1 VTINEMH
8 IAVNLGVQKI
18 ASYQVDVLL
27 PEEIDH
33 ELNLAMTRF
42 IKQKYNPS
50 SNRLGKG
57 FEQSQKRIDDLRAL
71 VVDAQIETF
80 NHGILSDVLGKY
92 VYTANR
98 TNIYVD
104 RTTLPLDYMFLV
116 GVRGIVDYS
125 CDSLI
130 TGNSSI
136 TFALPTTR
144 KYIVAIPMYPSYATN
159 LNDYVLSTIVF
170 NDFTG
175 VQTTGFTNYNN
186 LKLPVLHD
194 VLIDSNN
201 WNSATP
207 VVSQNTESTS
217 IGTTHVTPT
226 EQSNN
231 LLIEVGEDFYNN
243 LADNSAIVITW
254 LIDNA
259 PVTVNI
265 NKDQFIITETNNRK
279 ILAGGDKRISLC
291 KFAQQDDVINMM
303 LDPFHITDYRSPVY
317 TIEENFIDIH
327 TDNTFMVPEV
337 VLKYI
342 RTPKAM
348 SIKDGIGCELAEHVH
363 PEIVEMAIKSILE
376 GVQDPRYQ
384 TQTLENLES
393 E

>member
-1 VTINEMH
+1 MH

-42 IKQKYNPS
+42 IKQKYNPL

-71 VVDAQIETF
+71 VVDAQIQTF
-80 NHGILSDVLGKY
+80 NHGLIGIGDALGKY
-92 VYTANR
+92 VYTANK

-104 RTTLPLDYMFLV
+104 RAVLPLDYMFLV
-116 GVRGIVDYS
+116 GVRGIVYYA
-125 CDSLI
+125 CNTPI
-130 TGNSSI
+130 TSDPFTPI
-136 TFALPTTR
+136 DFPTTR
-144 KYIVAIPMYPSYATN
+144 KYLVAIPMYPPYATN

-170 NDFTG
+170 NDLTG

-201 WNSATP
+201 WNAATP
-207 VVSQNTESTS
+207 VLSQNTESTS
-217 IGTTHVTPT
+217 RGTTHNTPT

-231 LLIEVGEDFYNN
+231 LLIEVGEIFYDN
-243 LADNSAIVITW
+243 LADNSAIEITW

-265 NKDQFIITETNNRK
+265 NKDQFTITETRNRK
-279 ILAGGDKRISLC
+279 INVSNGNSRISLC
-291 KFAQQDDVINMM
+291 KFAQHDDVLNMM
-303 LDPFHITDYRSPVY
+303 LDPFNVTDYRSPVY

-327 TDNTFMVPEV
+327 TDNTFVVPDV

-348 SIKDGIGCELAEHVH
+348 SIKDGIGCELAEHTH

-376 GVQDPRYQ
+376 GIQDPRYQ

>member
-1 VTINEMH
+1 MH

-18 ASYQVDVLL
+18 ASYQVDNLL

-71 VVDAQIETF
+71 VVDAQTDTY

-104 RTTLPLDYMFLV
+104 RATLPLDYMFLV
-116 GVRGIVDYS
+116 GVRGIVNYS
-125 CDSLI
+125 CDKVI
-130 TGNSSI
+130 TSNPSI
-136 TFALPTTR
+136 TFATPTTR
-144 KYIVAIPMYPSYATN
+144 KYLVAIPMYPSYATN

-170 NDFTG
+170 NEATG
-175 VQTTGFTNYNN
+175 VQIDGFINYNN

-201 WNSATP
+201 WNEATP
-207 VVSQNTESTS
+207 VLSQNTQNTS
-217 IGTTHVTPT
+217 LGTTHSTPT

-231 LLIEVGEDFYNN
+231 LLIEVSEDFYNN
-243 LADNSAIVITW
+243 LADNSSIIITW
-254 LIDNA
+254 EINNIEVD
-259 PVTVNI
+259 TVKI
-265 NKDQFIITETNNRK
+265 NKDQFIITETSNRK
-279 ILAGGDKRISLC
+279 ILDGGDKRISLC
-291 KFAQQDDVINMM
+291 KFAQHDDVINMM
-303 LDPFHITDYRSPVY
+303 LDPFNITDYRSPVY

-337 VLKYI
+337 ILKYI
-342 RTPKAM
+342 RTPKNM
-348 SIKDGIGCELAEHVH
+348 SIKDGIGCELAEHTH

>member
-1 VTINEMH
+1 MH

-27 PEEIDH
+27 PEEVDH

-71 VVDAQIETF
+71 VVDAQTDTY
-80 NHGILSDVLGKY
+80 NHGILSDLLGKY

-104 RTTLPLDYMFLV
+104 RATLPLDYMFLV
-116 GVRGIVDYS
+116 GIRGIVNYS
-125 CDSLI
+125 CDKVI
-130 TGNSSI
+130 TSNRSI
-136 TFALPTTR
+136 TYPRRGIT
-144 KYIVAIPMYPSYATN
+144 KYLVSIPMYPSYTTN

-170 NDFTG
+170 NTDTG
-175 VQTTGFTNYNN
+175 VQLEGFNNYNS
-186 LKLPVLHD
+186 LKLPTLHD
-194 VLIDSNN
+194 VLIDSSN
-201 WNSATP
+201 WNGATP
-207 VVSQNTESTS
+207 VVSQDTQNTST
-217 IGTTHVTPT
+217 GTTHSTPT

-231 LLIEVGEDFYNN
+231 LLVEVGEDFYND
-243 LADNSAIVITW
+243 LADNAAVTITW
-254 LIDNA
+254 VVNGTN
-259 PVTVNI
+259 VTVDI
-265 NKDQFIITETNNRK
+265 NKDKFLITETLNRK
-279 ILAGGDKRISLC
+279 FLSGGDKRISLC
-291 KFAQQDDVINMM
+291 KFAQHDDVLNMM
-303 LDPFHITDYRSPVY
+303 LDPFNITDYRSPVY

-337 VLKYI
+337 ILKYI
-342 RTPKAM
+342 RTPKNM

-376 GVQDPRYQ
+376 GIQDPRYQ

>member
-175 VQTTGFTNYNN
+175 VQTTGFTNYN
-186 LKLPVLHD
+186 
-194 VLIDSNN
+194 
-201 WNSATP
+201 
-207 VVSQNTESTS
+207 
-217 IGTTHVTPT
+217 
-226 EQSNN
+226 
-231 LLIEVGEDFYNN
+231 
-243 LADNSAIVITW
+243 
-254 LIDNA
+254 
-259 PVTVNI
+259 
-265 NKDQFIITETNNRK
+265 
-279 ILAGGDKRISLC
+279 
-291 KFAQQDDVINMM
+291 
-303 LDPFHITDYRSPVY
+303 TD
-317 TIEENFIDIH
+317 
-327 TDNTFMVPEV
+327 
-337 VLKYI
+337 
-342 RTPKAM
+342 
-348 SIKDGIGCELAEHVH
+348 
-363 PEIVEMAIKSILE
+363 
-376 GVQDPRYQ
+376 
-384 TQTLENLES
+384 
-393 E
+393 

>member
-1 VTINEMH
+1 MH

-18 ASYQVDVLL
+18 ASYQVDNLL

-57 FEQSQKRIDDLRAL
+57 FEQSQKRVDDLRSL
-71 VVDAQIETF
+71 VVDDQTETY
-80 NHGILSDVLGKY
+80 NHGITGLGDALGKY

-98 TNIYVD
+98 SNIYVD
-104 RTTLPLDYMFLV
+104 RATLPLDYMFLV
-116 GVRGIVDYS
+116 GVRAIVNYS
-125 CDSLI
+125 CDKPI
-130 TGNSSI
+130 TSNLLATI
-136 TFALPTTR
+136 DLPTTR
-144 KYIVAIPMYPSYATN
+144 KYLVAIPMYPAYATN

-170 NDFTG
+170 NEATG
-175 VQTTGFTNYNN
+175 VQIDGFINYND

-201 WNSATP
+201 WNEATP
-207 VVSQNTESTS
+207 VLSQNTQNTS
-217 IGTTHVTPT
+217 LGTTHSTPT

-231 LLIEVGEDFYNN
+231 LLIEVSEDFYHN
-243 LADNSAIVITW
+243 LADNSSIIITW
-254 LIDNA
+254 EINNIEVD
-259 PVTVNI
+259 TVKI
-265 NKDQFIITETNNRK
+265 NKDQFTITETVNRK
-279 ILAGGDKRISLC
+279 IAIPNGNSRISLC
-291 KFAQQDDVINMM
+291 KFAQHDDVINMM
-303 LDPFHITDYRSPVY
+303 LDPFNITDYRSPVY

-327 TDNTFMVPEV
+327 TDNTFTVPEV
-337 VLKYI
+337 ILKYI
-342 RTPKAM
+342 RTPKNM
-348 SIKDGIGCELAEHVH
+348 SIKDGIGCELAEHTH

-376 GVQDPRYQ
+376 GIQDPRYQ

>member
-1 VTINEMH
+1 MH

-71 VVDAQIETF
+71 VVDAQIETY
-80 NHGILSDVLGKY
+80 NHGILNDLLGKY

-98 TNIYVD
+98 SNIYVD
-104 RTTLPLDYMFLV
+104 RVTLPLDYMFLV
-116 GVRGIVDYS
+116 GVRGIVNYS
-125 CDSLI
+125 CDKVI
-130 TGNSSI
+130 TSNKDI
-136 TFALPTTR
+136 TYNRNVVT
-144 KYIVAIPMYPSYATN
+144 KYVIAIPMYPSYTTN
-159 LNDYVLSTIVF
+159 LNDYVLSTVVF
-170 NDFTG
+170 NTNTG
-175 VQTTGFTNYNN
+175 TQVVGFTNSNS

-194 VLIDSNN
+194 VLIDSSN
-201 WNSATP
+201 WDGATP
-207 VVSQNTESTS
+207 IVSKDTENTS
-217 IGTTHVTPT
+217 IGTTHNTPT
-226 EQSNN
+226 EQANN
-231 LLIEVGEDFYNN
+231 LLVEVGEDFYNE
-243 LADNSAIVITW
+243 LADNAAVTITW
-254 LIDNA
+254 VVNGANI
-259 PVTVNI
+259 TVNI
-265 NKDQFIITETNNRK
+265 NKDKFIFTETLNRK
-279 ILAGGDKRISLC
+279 FTAGGDKRISLC

-303 LDPFHITDYRSPVY
+303 LDPFNITDYRSPVY

-327 TDNTFMVPEV
+327 TDNTFVVPEV

-342 RTPKAM
+342 RTPKSM